1 MPGNSRG
8 LVVPGQNAG
17 VKTKS
22 LSPVTAHLLEAAL
35 PALAFQ
41 FTDEGL
47 AGRIAGG
54 DFDEHPRWLQ
64 WLTISKPFDMRRG
77 GMVTPFD
84 KETQDK
90 FHGKVEY
97 TLDEETLREWIR
109 TDQRKACF
117 VLSEMSRRGVWF
129 DGHFDNTLPDELKA
143 SELASLVSEEV
154 DAVVESHEY
163 EDEELYI
170 DEDEYRRLTGL
181 ETD

>member
-1 MPGNSRG
+1 M
-8 LVVPGQNAG
+8 AG
-17 VKTKS
+17 EEKKY

-35 PALAFQ
+35 PALAFA
-41 FTDEGL
+41 FSDEGL
-47 AGRIAGG
+47 ANRIAGG
-54 DFDEHPRWLQ
+54 NFDQHPRWLQ
-64 WLTISKPFDMRRG
+64 WLTISKPCDMRRG
-77 GMVTPFD
+77 GMVTPLD

-90 FHGKVEY
+90 FHGKEHY

-117 VLSEMSRRGVWF
+117 VLSEMRDRGVWF

-143 SELASLVSEEV
+143 GDLAWLVGEEV
-154 DAVVESHEY
+154 DAVVASHEY
-163 EDEELYI
+163 EDGELYI

>member
-1 MPGNSRG
+1 M
-8 LVVPGQNAG
+8 AG
-17 VKTKS
+17 EEKRH

-47 AGRIAGG
+47 ADSIAAGG
-54 DFDEHPRWLQ
+54 YDEHPRWLQ
-64 WLTISKPFDMRRG
+64 WLTIRKPCDTRRG
-77 GMVTPFD
+77 GMVTPLD

-90 FHGKVEY
+90 FHGKEEY

-117 VLSEMSRRGVWF
+117 VLSEMRDRGVWF

-143 SELASLVSEEV
+143 GDLARLVGEEV

-170 DEDEYRRLTGL
+170 DDDEYRRLTGL